1 MLHAWHR
8 DTDFSNLKR
17 DHSNAICRIKMC
29 AVYWELKERWL
40 MTIWEGVQEEVMPE
54 KGVELG
60 KMNKS

>member
-1 MLHAWHR
+1 
-8 DTDFSNLKR
+8 
-17 DHSNAICRIKMC
+17 MC

-60 KMNKS
+60 KMNKSQQKGKALQA